1 MKRAVLCLFVSC
13 VVYGQGPDPSITF
26 DVASVKLPPPR
37 TFSRPPLGCSGG
49 PGTSSPG
56 RFACTN
62 GTMIDLL
69 RRAFDLKSYQ
79 LVERNLAGISLSAS
93 IQAGS
98 TYQFGFDIVATM
110 PVGATT
116 EQFRTMLQN
125 LLIERFKLK
134 YHFESKDADV
144 FELAI
149 AKGGP
154 RLKEAPADAPPG
166 AGDAEPASRSTRA
179 RPSTDTDGC
188 PVYEVPRGNLSQM
201 GIGGRWCVSASA
213 VLIDKLVDV
222 LSNRVG
228 GKVTD
233 ATGLK
238 GKYDFKL
245 SFSMARSP
253 SAIPFGNAPMPT
265 EGGVSELDTGPT
277 LLGAVETQL
286 GLKLEKKKGS
296 IELFVID
303 HVEKVPTEN

>member
-1 MKRAVLCLFVSC
+1 M
-13 VVYGQGPDPSITF
+13 
-26 DVASVKLPPPR
+26 
-37 TFSRPPLGCSGG
+37 
-49 PGTSSPG
+49 
-56 RFACTN
+56 
-62 GTMIDLL
+62 LL
-69 RRAFDLKSYQ
+69 IQAFDLKPYQ
-79 LVERNLAGISLSAS
+79 LPPIPRDRYDVRAKVPA
-93 IQAGS
+93 
-98 TYQFGFDIVATM
+98 
-110 PVGATT
+110 GATK
-116 EQFRTMLQN
+116 EQLRTMMQN

-134 YHFESKDADV
+134 YHFGSKDADV
-144 FELAI
+144 YELAI

-154 RLKEAPADAPPG
+154 RLKEAAADPPG
-166 AGDAEPASRSTRA
+166 AADAESVSRSTPG
-179 RPSTDTDGC
+179 RPSTDSNGC
-188 PVYEVPRGNLSQM
+188 PVSEVSRGKLLQM
-201 GIGGRWCVSASA
+201 GMPGRWCVSASA
-213 VLIDKLVDV
+213 VLIDQLVDV

-228 GKVTD
+228 GTVTD

-265 EGGVSELDTGPT
+265 EDGAPELDTGPT